1 MYYTGIDLFTK
12 EEVYV
17 ARNLRDRKLQR
28 ALLQFFKPENYFE
41 VRKALEQAGRT
52 DLMGGGCDAL
62 IPAQP
67 PREAPQARRD
77 NANTSVRGEYVH
89 TVPNPKA
96 PPFSR
101 DPKGRRERKGYRPGR
116 KSAPPPPPVT
126 PLHEDTSMRHCL
138 ISCALLAALTGAAR
152 AEDKYDESLRRFQ
165 VKEHT
170 NAVTAVA
177 ISPDGKTL
185 ATAGKDKS
193 IRFFGLAT
201 GKRTNII
208 HHESEIWSIGYSG
221 DGKSFA
227 YSDGDKVVTVVD
239 PETLKEKAVMK
250 DQFESPVAML
260 SLSPDGSL
268 LATIED
274 GLQVPHAWE
283 LPSGKARAVFEG
295 HGDKVNSV
303 AFSPDGKHVVSTSG
317 DETIRIWEATAGIPG
332 RPLRGH
338 DGPVFLAVYSPDGK
352 MILSAG
358 TRDKTV
364 RLWDLS
370 TFKVA
375 KVMEG
380 HEDEVHFVGL
390 GPNGMM
396 ASLSKDGVV
405 KLWDADG
412 AETGSFLW
420 TGEGAT
426 LPPYGTSV
434 ALSPDGK
441 TLAVGHDNV
450 VDVWDLT
457 KVKSEK

>member
-1 MYYTGIDLFTK
+1 MRLTP
-12 EEVYV
+12 
-17 ARNLRDRKLQR
+17 AR
-28 ALLQFFKPENYFE
+28 FVIF
-41 VRKALEQAGRT
+41 G
-52 DLMGGGCDAL
+52 
-62 IPAQP
+62 
-67 PREAPQARRD
+67 
-77 NANTSVRGEYVH
+77 
-89 TVPNPKA
+89 
-96 PPFSR
+96 
-101 DPKGRRERKGYRPGR
+101 
-116 KSAPPPPPVT
+116 
-126 PLHEDTSMRHCL
+126 
-138 ISCALLAALTGAAR
+138 ALLAAGLLAGGVR

-185 ATAGKDKS
+185 ATAGKDKA
-193 IRFFGLAT
+193 IRFFDLAT

-208 HHESEIWSIGYSG
+208 RHESEIWSIGYSG

-227 YSDGDKVVTVVD
+227 FSDGDKVVTVVD

-250 DQFESPVAML
+250 DQFEAPVAML

-274 GLQVPHAWE
+274 GLQVPHCWE

-295 HGDKVNSV
+295 HGDRVNSV
-303 AFSPDGKHVVSTSG
+303 AFSPDGKHVASASG

-338 DGPVFLAVYSPDGK
+338 DGAVFVAVYSPDGK
-352 MILSAG
+352 TLLSG
-358 TRDKTV
+358 GVRDKTV

-370 TFKVA
+370 TFKV
-375 KVMEG
+375 KNVMEG
-380 HEDEVHFVGL
+380 HEDEVHFVGF
-390 GPNGMM
+390 GPNGTM

-412 AETGSFLW
+412 KPRHRSCGQAKT
-420 TGEGAT
+420 AN

-441 TLAVGHDNV
+441 VLAVGHDEV

-457 KVKSEK
+457 RVKSGK

>member
-1 MYYTGIDLFTK
+1 MRFPPVGSAIHCAAL
-12 EEVYV
+12 
-17 ARNLRDRKLQR
+17 AA
-28 ALLQFFKPENYFE
+28 ALL
-41 VRKALEQAGRT
+41 G
-52 DLMGGGCDAL
+52 
-62 IPAQP
+62 
-67 PREAPQARRD
+67 
-77 NANTSVRGEYVH
+77 
-89 TVPNPKA
+89 
-96 PPFSR
+96 
-101 DPKGRRERKGYRPGR
+101 
-116 KSAPPPPPVT
+116 
-126 PLHEDTSMRHCL
+126 
-138 ISCALLAALTGAAR
+138 GAAC
-152 AEDKYDESLRRFQ
+152 ADAQYDESFRRFQ

-170 NAVTAVA
+170 SAVTAVA

-193 IRFFGLAT
+193 IRFFDLAT

-208 HHESEIWSIGYSG
+208 HHESEIWSINYSG

-227 YSDGDKVVTVVD
+227 FSDGDKVVTVVD

-250 DQFESPVAML
+250 DQFETPAAML

-274 GLQVPHAWE
+274 GLQVPHCWE
-283 LPSGKARAVFEG
+283 LPSGKARAVFES

-303 AFSPDGKHVVSTSG
+303 AFSPDGKHVASTSG

-332 RPLRGH
+332 RPLHGH
-338 DGPVFLAVYSPDGK
+338 DGPVFVAVFSPDGK
-352 MILSAG
+352 MLLSGGA
-358 TRDKTV
+358 RDKSV

-380 HEDEVHFVGL
+380 HEDEVHFVGF
-390 GPNGMM
+390 GPNGTMV
-396 ASLSKDGVV
+396 SLSKDGVV

-412 AETGSFLW
+412 KETGSFLW
-420 TGEGAT
+420 TGEAAS

-441 TLAVGHDNV
+441 TLAVGHDDV

-457 KVKSEK
+457 KVRAGK